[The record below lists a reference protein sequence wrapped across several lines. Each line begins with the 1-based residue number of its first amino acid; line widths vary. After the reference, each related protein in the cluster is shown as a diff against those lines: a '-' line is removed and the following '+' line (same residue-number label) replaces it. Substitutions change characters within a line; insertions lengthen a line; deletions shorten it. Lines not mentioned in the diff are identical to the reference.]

1 MTAFT
6 TLEHFDFAMEHV
18 LQPMAAERPS
28 NVEYKVL
35 VRPKTEAT
43 LSPTLITDRDVVMT
57 FDDAAAGFHWGIRF
71 QSPQYLALFT
81 RWFDDL
87 WASIP
92 DSYLIYSRSGFD
104 QSAIEVIGVS
114 FDSVADNAAFA
125 RKYKFGFKLLSDI
138 THEVALAYGACENLK
153 ARYPERISFL
163 IDAGGRI
170 ERVYDKV
177 DPRDHAAQVLAGVLD
192 V

>member
-1 MTAFT
+1 MLKDGDPAPDFTLTA
-6 TLEHFDFAMEHV
+6 
-18 LQPMAAERPS
+18 
-28 NVEYKVL
+28 
-35 VRPKTEAT
+35 
-43 LSPTLITDRDVVMT
+43 
-57 FDDAAAGFHWGIRF
+57 DDGG
-71 QSPQYLALFT
+71 QLALSSL
-81 RWFDDL
+81 RGRRVLLWFFPEADTPGCSLEGRGLRDHRE
-87 WASIP
+87 
-92 DSYLIYSRSGFD
+92 YFD

-125 RKYKFGFKLLSDI
+125 RRYKFGFKLLSDT
-138 THEVALAYGACENLK
+138 THEVALAYGACESLK